1 MTNIADLRQ
10 EYRRHSLTE
19 DGVDKDA
26 IVQFEHWFHEALESG
41 VHEPNAFVLA
51 TSGSNNLPSARTLL
65 LKGIDQGGFVF
76 YTNYNSHKAGDLLE
90 NPHGCM
96 VFLWLELERQVR
108 ISGSVAKVT
117 RAETEAYFNS
127 RPRESQLGA
136 WVSNQSETIPS
147 REFLE
152 EKLQEV
158 MHTYAHIETI
168 PVPDYWGG
176 FRLIPA
182 QIEFWQ
188 GRPNRLH
195 DRILYTRNENG
206 WHISRLSP

>member
-76 YTNYNSHKAGDLLE
+76 YTNYNSRKAGDLLE

-152 EKLQEV
+152 EKLQNV
-158 MHTYAHIETI
+158 IRTYAHMETI

-176 FRLIPA
+176 LRLIPA

-206 WHISRLSP
+206 WNISRLSP

>member
-51 TSGSNNLPSARTLL
+51 TSGSKNLPSARTLL

-76 YTNYNSHKAGDLLE
+76 YTNYNSHKASDLLV

-108 ISGSVAKVT
+108 ITGSIVKVS
-117 RAETEAYFNS
+117 REETASYFSS

-158 MHTYAHIETI
+158 IRTYSHLETI

-176 FRLIPA
+176 FRLVPT

-195 DRILYTRNENG
+195 DRILYTHNENS
-206 WHISRLSP
+206 WDISRLSP

>member
-1 MTNIADLRQ
+1 MTNLGELRQ
-10 EYRRHSLTE
+10 EYKRHSLSE
-19 DGVDKDA
+19 HDVDKDA

-51 TSGSNNLPSARTLL
+51 TSGASNLPSARVLL

-76 YTNYNSHKAGDLLE
+76 YTNYNSHKAADLRV
-90 NPHGCM
+90 NPHGSM

-108 ISGSVAKVT
+108 ISGSVNKVT
-117 RAETEAYFNS
+117 REETEAYFHS

-136 WVSNQSETIPS
+136 WVSNQSETILS

-152 EKLQEV
+152 GKLQDLLN
-158 MHTYAHIETI
+158 TYTTKQKI
-168 PVPDYWGG
+168 PVPEFWGG
-176 FRLIPA
+176 FRLIPN

-195 DRILYTRNENG
+195 DRILYTKTENG
-206 WHISRLSP
+206 WGISRLSP

>member
-10 EYRRHSLTE
+10 EYKRHSLTE

-41 VHEPNAFVLA
+41 LHEPNAFVLA
-51 TSGSNNLPSARTLL
+51 TSGGKNLPSARTLL

-76 YTNYNSHKAGDLLE
+76 YTNYNSHKASDLDE
-90 NPHGCM
+90 NPNGCM
-96 VFLWLELERQVR
+96 VFLWLELERQIR
-108 ISGSVAKVT
+108 
-117 RAETEAYFNS
+117 FNS

-158 MHTYAHIETI
+158 IRTYGHMQTI

-176 FRLIPA
+176 FRLIPT

-195 DRILYTRNENG
+195 DRIIYTQTKNG
-206 WHISRLSP
+206 WGISRLSP